1 MKGYTMRFA
10 PLGPTGLFVSRFC
23 LGAMT
28 FGGADNLAGNA
39 IGRLAGAEADAI
51 VGMALDAGINFI
63 DTADVYGGGGSETV
77 LGEVLK
83 ARRRDVV
90 LATKVSGK
98 VGPGPNDIGQSR
110 GHIMQSLEASLRR
123 LKTDYIDLY
132 QLHSFDPFTPIET
145 VLRSLDDAV
154 RQGKVR
160 YVGCSNFAA
169 WQLMK
174 ALGVSARERLEPFV
188 SIQSFYSLAGR
199 DIEEEVIPAARDQ
212 GLALLCW
219 SPLAG
224 GLLSGKFD
232 RDGSRDSSARRSKI
246 SFPPVDQ
253 ARAFDIID
261 VLKVVAERRD
271 STPAQVALAWL
282 LTRPAV
288 TSLIVGIKSPDQLAA
303 NLSALELALDDDD
316 LRQLDEVSRK
326 PVAYPGW
333 IQSYN
338 AAARVPAGYP
348 FDRPNWALGEQ
359 PR

>member
-1 MKGYTMRFA
+1 MQYEQ
-10 PLGPTGLFVSRFC
+10 LGQTGLFVSRFC

-28 FGGADNLAGNA
+28 FGGADNPAGNA
-39 IGRLAGAEADAI
+39 IGRLSSGEADAI

-63 DTADVYGGGGSETV
+63 DTADVYGAGGSETV

-83 ARRRDVV
+83 DRRGDVV

-98 VGPGPNDIGQSR
+98 AAAGPNNVGQSR
-110 GHIMQSLEASLRR
+110 SHIMDSLDASLQR

-132 QLHSFDPFTPIET
+132 QLHNFDPFTPIET

-160 YVGCSNFAA
+160 HVGCSNFAA

-174 ALGVSARERLEPFV
+174 ALGVSAREGLEPFV

-199 DIEEEVIPAARDQ
+199 DIETEIIPAVTDQ
-212 GLALLCW
+212 KLGLLCW

-232 RDGSRDSSARRSKI
+232 RHGNSDTSARRAKI
-246 SFPPVDQ
+246 AFPPVDE
-253 ARAFDIID
+253 ARTFDVID
-261 VLKVVAERRD
+261 ALKAVAQRRG
-271 STPAQVALAWL
+271 SEPAQVALAWL
-282 LTRPAV
+282 LAQTAV
-288 TSLIVGIKSPDQLAA
+288 TSVIVGIKRPDQLAA
-303 NLSALELALDDDD
+303 NLSAFDLVLGTDD
-316 LRQLDEVSRK
+316 LDQLDQASRN
-326 PVAYPGW
+326 PASYPGW

-338 AAARVPAGYP
+338 AVARIPTGYP
-348 FDRPNWALGEQ
+348 FSGPSWVLGERPQ
-359 PR
+359 